1 MNCPATETDLSAE
14 EAHAIVEP
22 YFIAVREQ
30 FLEAGLDRLQRLH
43 LRPSWDMHDSPRHFA
58 GCRDDG
64 SEILVAPELAE
75 LSVETVCAIL
85 AHECGHAADF
95 CYPGEFILR
104 GSRLERYGDDERESK
119 HWRHILRGWKQR
131 DDDAVE
137 LTADAIA
144 ETVLGIA
151 IGYRG
156 PCLLQ
161 SFSGPRRPLGLR

>member
-1 MNCPATETDLSAE
+1 MSCTATQTDLSSE
-14 EAHAIVEP
+14 EALAILEP
-22 YFIAVREQ
+22 YFVAVREQ
-30 FLEAGLDRLQRLH
+30 FLEAGLTRLERLH
-43 LRPSWDMHDSPRHFA
+43 LRSSWDMHDTPRHFA
-58 GCRDDG
+58 ACREDG
-64 SEILVAPELAE
+64 SEVLVAPELAE

-95 CYPGEFILR
+95 CYPGQFILR
-104 GSRLERYGDDERESK
+104 GSRLERYGEQERESK
-119 HWRHILRGWKQR
+119 RWRQILRGWKQR

-144 ETVLGIA
+144 ETVLGIP

-161 SFSGPRRPLGLR
+161 SFGGTPRPLGLR